1 MKKQWLSMILAL
13 CMVLCLA
20 PTTAHAAESKKGTL
34 KVITK
39 VIGLPDGVSAAGKTF
54 TFKVGMKLP
63 GGISYQSTPLVI
75 TIGAD
80 GRTGEGSMEVTSE
93 YQYLVVETA
102 HDDIADY
109 RWDYVTYPGGGYNE
123 SKLVWVYENAVSEP
137 IYVNN
142 GFEEL
147 ANSEINSLPLT
158 VAGYALDADVSAVT
172 VAKMETG
179 VTIQSFKIK
188 QYNAAGSWDDLTSGT
203 FQADT
208 KYAIEIFL
216 GKVAGCNYT
225 GLTEDKVTVNGKEVS
240 VFENPSTG
248 DMRVF
253 HELEVLKVVKTVERI
268 EITKQP
274 TKTEYMAGDK
284 FDPTGMVVTAVYED
298 GTSEPI
304 TNYIIFRGD
313 IDAAEY
319 PDVQRSVEIETNGAG
334 TYQGTLT
341 ITGPAVQVQNFVG
354 RGFYVREVQGNNQ
367 CWTYSNKEYYVAF
380 DIDNTTREPMLTFY
394 LNNEEVSEMTFANIY
409 TENLTTIEIPFT
421 KTVKL
426 GGNTAPGETDFTIAV
441 CDVNAHDLS
450 YYTDVKYTAAV
461 TTTGAG
467 DYDGKLIISGPA
479 GKVSEFVS
487 EGFYVREVNDGLPK
501 WTYSDAVWYVSS
513 EGEIFPAKM
522 EKTDNGEFYD
532 VINNADA
539 VGKMTFENIYT
550 RNTSYTTPDEKPI
563 ASPKTFDAGVARYGV
578 SALLSLTGTALVI
591 KRKNG

>member
-1 MKKQWLSMILAL
+1 MKRSRKTLFALLLAL
-13 CMVLCLA
+13 VMALGL
-20 PTTAHAAESKKGTL
+20 TATAWAAEGDENGASV
-34 KVITK
+34 VIPGDGSVVGNNVVQETYRIPFTK
-39 VIGLPDGVSAAGKTF
+39 VVEQAGTCAPGKE
-54 TFKVGMKLP
+54 TFKF
-63 GGISYQSTPLVI
+63 
-75 TIGAD
+75 
-80 GRTGEGSMEVTSE
+80 E
-93 YQYLVVETA
+93 
-102 HDDIADY
+102 
-109 RWDYVTYPGGGYNE
+109 
-123 SKLVWVYENAVSEP
+123 AVNH
-137 IYVNN
+137 V
-142 GFEEL
+142 
-147 ANSEINSLPLT
+147 
-158 VAGYALDADVSAVT
+158 
-172 VAKMETG
+172 
-179 VTIQSFKIK
+179 
-188 QYNAAGSWDDLTSGT
+188 
-203 FQADT
+203 
-208 KYAIEIFL
+208 
-216 GKVAGCNYT
+216 
-225 GLTEDKVTVNGKEVS
+225 
-240 VFENPSTG
+240 
-248 DMRVF
+248 
-253 HELEVLKVVKTVERI
+253 
-268 EITKQP
+268 
-274 TKTEYMAGDK
+274 
-284 FDPTGMVVTAVYED
+284 
-298 GTSEPI
+298 
-304 TNYIIFRGD
+304 

-354 RGFYVREVQGNNQ
+354 RDFYVREVQGNDQ

-563 ASPKTFDAGVARYGV
+563 ASPKTFDAGVALYGV